1 MASFSAV
8 RSTVVSVHDETFRGG
23 ELTEFVPAASN
34 DGDTS
39 DTFWR
44 SLRYFNAYRLSIAA
58 LFLLALL
65 FYRDILALGSDNFRM
80 FLYANVAWLGLAAVF
95 QVAMRRWP
103 TWFSAQLTT
112 HMLTDIAVL
121 VFLMHASGGIRSGL
135 GVMLLISLAAA
146 ALVSRGTLLLFYAAV
161 ASIAVLLEQTYWVL
175 VLDASTANYLQPGLL
190 SIGYFATALITN
202 QLALRVIR
210 NERVARQRGTDL
222 ADQLR
227 INQLVIQDVQ
237 DGVMVVDA
245 NDLVRLHNPQVS
257 TLLGRAAPEL
267 DQVARY
273 SEELASR
280 LAEWR
285 SGSGDTSV
293 SLRFPDSGRLVR
305 ARFVAAGVGGG
316 SFALVFLED
325 LSKQQEHVQ
334 QLKLAALGRLTAN
347 IAHEI
352 RNPLSAITHASDML
366 VEESRGESRERLTR
380 IIRDNAQRLDRMVKD
395 ILELSRRDRTRRETI
410 SLSAYLRSFVDEFV
424 QIEGLSSS
432 IFVVSAPEDVRVEFD
447 RVHLHQI
454 LWNLV
459 QNAWRH
465 CLKTESSVKLSL
477 QRRGARLELHVT
489 DDGTGIPRELQSQ
502 LFEPFFTT
510 FSSGTGLGLYIA
522 RELCAANGASL
533 EYLERH
539 EGADFCIHWQI
550 AP

>member
-1 MASFSAV
+1 MAGIADSSSPHV
-8 RSTVVSVHDETFRGG
+8 
-23 ELTEFVPAASN
+23 VPAPEV
-34 DGDTS
+34 S

-44 SLRYFNAYRLSIAA
+44 SLRFFNLYRVAISA

-65 FYRDILALGSDNFRM
+65 FYRDILALGAENFRM
-80 FLYANVAWLGLAAVF
+80 FLYANCGWLGLAAAFHV
-95 QVAMRRWP
+95 VMRRWLN
-103 TWFSAQLTT
+103 WFSAQLTA
-112 HMLTDIAVL
+112 HMLTDVAAL

-146 ALVSRGTLLLFYAAV
+146 ALVSRGTLLLFYAAI

-175 VLDASTANYLQPGLL
+175 VFDASTANYLQPGLL
-190 SIGYFATALITN
+190 SIGYFATAMITN

-210 NERVARQRGTDL
+210 NERVARQRGADL

-257 TLLGRAAPEL
+257 VLLGRSAPEL
-267 DQVARY
+267 DQMERY
-273 SEELASR
+273 SEDLSR
-280 LAEWR
+280 HLAEWR
-285 SGSGDTSV
+285 AGRASSV
-293 SLRFPDSGRLVR
+293 TLRFPDSGRLVR

-325 LSKQQEHVQ
+325 LSKQQEQAQ

-352 RNPLSAITHASDML
+352 RNPLSAITHASDLL
-366 VEESRGESRERLTR
+366 VEEGRSESRERLTR
-380 IIRDNAQRLDRMVKD
+380 IIRDNAQRLDRMVRD
-395 ILELSRRDRTRRETI
+395 VLELSRRDRTRRESI
-410 SLSAYLRSFVDEFV
+410 ALAGYLRAFVDEFV
-424 QIEGLSSS
+424 QIENLAAG
-432 IFVVSAPEDVRVEFD
+432 IFVVDAVEDIRVGID
-447 RVHLHQI
+447 RVHLHQV

-459 QNAWRH
+459 RNAWRH
-465 CLKTESSVKLSL
+465 SRKVDGSVRLAL
-477 QRRGARLELHVT
+477 HRRGTRVELHVI
-489 DDGTGIPRELQSQ
+489 DDGDGISRELQPQ

-522 RELCAANGASL
+522 RELCAANGAL
-533 EYLERH
+533 LDYVDRDG
-539 EGADFCIHWQI
+539 GADFRIQWQLI
-550 AP
+550 P

>member
-1 MASFSAV
+1 MAGV
-8 RSTVVSVHDETFRGG
+8 TSTSQSD
-23 ELTEFVPAASN
+23 LVPVEDASE
-34 DGDTS
+34 
-39 DTFWR
+39 TFWR
-44 SLRYFNAYRLSIAA
+44 SLRFFNWYRLAISA

-65 FYRDILALGSDNFRM
+65 FYRDILALGGDNFRM
-80 FLYANVAWLGLAAVF
+80 FLYANCGWLGLAAVF
-95 QVAMRRWP
+95 HIIMRRWQS
-103 TWFSAQLTT
+103 WFTAQLTA
-112 HMLTDIAVL
+112 HIITDVAALVL
-121 VFLMHASGGIRSGL
+121 LMHASGGIRSGL

-190 SIGYFATALITN
+190 SMGYFATALITN

-210 NERVARQRGTDL
+210 NERVARQRGVDL

-257 TLLGRAAPEL
+257 ILLGRAAPEL
-267 DQVARY
+267 DQVDRY
-273 SEELASR
+273 SEDLAR
-280 LAEWR
+280 HLAGWR
-285 SGSGDTSV
+285 GGGLSSI

-325 LSKQQEHVQ
+325 LSKQQEHAQ

-352 RNPLSAITHASDML
+352 RNPLSAITHASDLL
-366 VEESRGESRERLTR
+366 VEEGRSESRARLTR
-380 IIRDNAQRLDRMVKD
+380 IIRDNAQRLDRMVRD
-395 ILELSRRDRTRRETI
+395 VLELSRRDRTRRESI
-410 SLSAYLRSFVDEFV
+410 ALPGYLSAFVDEFV
-424 QIEGLSSS
+424 QIENIPASV
-432 IFVVSAPEDVRVEFD
+432 FVIDAAEDIRIEID
-447 RVHLHQI
+447 RVHLHQV

-459 QNAWRH
+459 RNSWRH
-465 CLKTESSVKLSL
+465 SRKVNGSVRLVL
-477 QRRGARLELHVT
+477 MRRGTRVELHII
-489 DDGTGIPRELQSQ
+489 DDGDGVLRELQPQ

-533 EYLERH
+533 DYVDREG
-539 EGADFCIHWQI
+539 GADFCIQWQLT
-550 AP
+550 P